1 MFWKLYICR
10 QASKLKAIEQLVPWD
25 GCLHFILSRNRAA
38 LSGHGGVQAQPL
50 SLSWVPRA
58 VR

>member
-10 QASKLKAIEQLVPWD
+10 QASKLKAVEQLVPWN
-25 GCLHFILSRNRAA
+25 GCLHFILSRNTAA
-38 LSGHGGVQAQPL
+38 LSGHGGCRYSL
-50 SLSWVPRA
+50 SLSWVPRP